1 MPGWKEP
8 WAACLDMWHVGWS
21 GDIVLL
27 GLRAFQ
33 VTHEMYKQVNGEL
46 TYMSQE
52 AGPETAEE

>member
-1 MPGWKEP
+1 
-8 WAACLDMWHVGWS
+8 MWHVGWS

-46 TYMSQE
+46 AYMSQE